1 MGDSRIELNGRTP
14 TLFELAALA
23 QLNYGHFT
31 SFQAEHGAV
40 RGFRLHLKRLVDAS
54 RELFG
59 TELDRERVRELVRHA
74 LGTANARVRITVF
87 SLAFD
92 RARAEL
98 PQPLDILVSVQPVRE
113 RSMQPLRVQSIV
125 HGRCLPTVK
134 HVGTFEL
141 FHLLRM
147 ARLAG
152 FDDVLFCTESG
163 DVAEGS
169 VWNVGFWDGHRITWP
184 NAPALHGITRQLLD
198 EGLQEAGI
206 ETRTCAVNLRDL
218 AAYRSAFALNALAIG
233 PLLARIDGR
242 QLDCD
247 SALLERLQGIYQQIP
262 LEPI

>member
-14 TLFELAALA
+14 TISELAALA

-31 SFQAEHGAV
+31 SMQAEQGAV
-40 RGFRLHLKRLVDAS
+40 RGFGLHLQRLADAS

-59 TELDRERVRELVRHA
+59 TELDLERMREWVHQAV
-74 LGTANARVRITVF
+74 GIANARVRITAF
-87 SLAFD
+87 SLTFD
-92 RARAEL
+92 RTRPEL
-98 PQPLDILVSVQPVRE
+98 PQPVDILVSVQPVRE
-113 RSMQPLRVQSIV
+113 RPLQPWRVQSMA
-125 HGRCLPTVK
+125 HGRRLPGTK
-134 HVGTFEL
+134 HMGTFEL
-141 FHLLRM
+141 LHPLRM

-169 VWNVGFWDGHRITWP
+169 TWNIGFWDGHRITWP
-184 NAPALHGITRQLLD
+184 NAPALPGITRQLLD
-198 EGLQEAGI
+198 EGLQKAGI

-218 AAYRSAFALNALAIG
+218 AAYRSAFALNAMAIG
-233 PLLARIDGR
+233 PLLAQIDGQ

-247 SALLERLQGIYQQIP
+247 TALLERLQGIYQQIP